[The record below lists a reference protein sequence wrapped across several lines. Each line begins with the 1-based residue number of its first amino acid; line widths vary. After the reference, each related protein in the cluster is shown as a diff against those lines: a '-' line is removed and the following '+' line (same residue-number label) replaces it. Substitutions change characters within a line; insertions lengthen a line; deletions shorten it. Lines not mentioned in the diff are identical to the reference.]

1 MFPQHIDIMFA
12 QHSIRNFTFLV
23 RNLGYVFALHDEI
36 RTDFWSWEIH
46 YAKYV
51 KNVSELRKNHVVRT
65 GSCYSNRVIFLG
77 VGNCVFHDPYSS
89 YLWKLMVRLH
99 YERKSPKLVW
109 NIRTVIEW
117 TKHRRRFRFSA
128 FCGESFAPKDLQFRF
143 CKIKGVN
150 TLEA

>member
-77 VGNCVFHDPYSS
+77 EYQVYKGFMFEL
-89 YLWKLMVRLH
+89 YLSTLI
-99 YERKSPKLVW
+99 
-109 NIRTVIEW
+109 N
-117 TKHRRRFRFSA
+117 
-128 FCGESFAPKDLQFRF
+128 DLY
-143 CKIKGVN
+143 VYD
-150 TLEA
+150 EPS